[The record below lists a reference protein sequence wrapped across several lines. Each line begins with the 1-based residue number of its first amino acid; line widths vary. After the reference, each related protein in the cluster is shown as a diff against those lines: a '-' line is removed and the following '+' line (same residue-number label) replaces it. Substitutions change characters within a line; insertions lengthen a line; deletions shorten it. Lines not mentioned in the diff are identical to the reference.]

1 MNNSSLVCYTYK
13 ALVAAGRTLTLAKRN
28 VLEKPAEIELEDTGE
43 VVTQEQEKI
52 AEEADDVVGENI
64 TNPWA
69 ESTEM
74 DVLQKEPL
82 DKPVVFRRI
91 RSPMNR
97 TGTPLSRTGSP
108 LLRTGS
114 PLLRTESPIGDVARK
129 ARLSM
134 ISIASNISSRFRK
147 SVDLSEEEAKLVLCM
162 APSVVIDDSDYNGDE
177 GMCECESVCV
187 GGGNT
192 SKIINTCRKF
202 VKTCSGW

>member
-1 MNNSSLVCYTYK
+1 M
-13 ALVAAGRTLTLAKRN
+13 AAGRTLTLAKRN
-28 VLEKPAEIELEDTGE
+28 VLEEPAEIELEDTGE
-43 VVTQEQEKI
+43 VVTQQQEKI
-52 AEEADDVVGENI
+52 AKEADDIVGENI

-69 ESTEM
+69 ENVHDSTEM

-82 DKPVVFRRI
+82 DKPVVIRRI
-91 RSPMNR
+91 RSPMNW

-114 PLLRTESPIGDVARK
+114 PLVRTESPIGDVARK

-147 SVDLSEEEAKLVLCM
+147 SVDLSEEEAKLVLCT
-162 APSVVIDDSDYNGDE
+162 APSVVIDDIDYNGDE
-177 GMCECESVCV
+177 GMCECESVSVCV

-192 SKIINTCRKF
+192 GKYITL
-202 VKTCSGW
+202 